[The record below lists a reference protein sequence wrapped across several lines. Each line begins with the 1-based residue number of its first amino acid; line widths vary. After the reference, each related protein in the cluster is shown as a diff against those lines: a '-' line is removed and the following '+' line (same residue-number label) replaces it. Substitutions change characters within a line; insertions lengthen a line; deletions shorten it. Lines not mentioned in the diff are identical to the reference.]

1 MLIKRYTPYAFMKLF
16 TINDIK
22 EIFGQIENSLGFE
35 KHWLNFV

>member
-1 MLIKRYTPYAFMKLF
+1 MKLF

-22 EIFGQIENSLGFE
+22 EIFGQIENSLGFD

>member
-1 MLIKRYTPYAFMKLF
+1 MLIKYTPYVFMKLF

-22 EIFGQIENSLGFE
+22 EIVGQIENSLGFD